1 MLRTVGSVILGYIV
15 MAAFVF
21 LSFSL
26 VYVAMGPDRAYQP
39 GTYEVSGLWVVVSF
53 VLSFIAAVLGGWVCV
68 LVARTQLGP
77 QILAAAILVFGLVL
91 AVMELG
97 SAPADLPTVRDA
109 SVGVMEAMRD
119 SQSPTWINFVTPFV
133 AVVGILVGASLVGKK
148 PEPPLEV

>member
-15 MAAFVF
+15 IAAFVF

-26 VYVAMGPDRAYQP
+26 LFVAMGPDRAYQP
-39 GTYEVSGLWVVVSF
+39 GTYEVSALWVVVSI

-91 AVMELG
+91 AVMQLG

-109 SVGVMEAMRD
+109 SVGVMEAMRN
-119 SQSPTWINFVTPFV
+119 SRNPTWINFVTPFV
-133 AVVGILVGASLVGKK
+133 AVVGILAGARLVGRK
-148 PEPPLEV
+148 PDPVLEI

>member
-1 MLRTVGSVILGYIV
+1 MLRTGGGVILGYIV
-15 MAAFVF
+15 IAAFVF

-77 QILAAAILVFGLVL
+77 QILAAAILVLGLVL

-97 SAPADLPTVRDA
+97 STPADLPTVRDA

-119 SQSPTWINFVTPFV
+119 SRNPTWINFVTPFV
-133 AVVGILVGASLVGKK
+133 AVVGILAGARLVGRK
-148 PEPPLEV
+148 PDPVLEI

>member
-26 VYVAMGPDRAYQP
+26 LFVAMGPDRAYQP

-97 SAPADLPTVRDA
+97 STPADLPTVRDA

-119 SQSPTWINFVTPFV
+119 SQNPTWINFVTPFV
-133 AVVGILVGASLVGKK
+133 AVVGILAGARLVGRK
-148 PEPPLEV
+148 PDPVLEI

>member
-26 VYVAMGPDRAYQP
+26 LFVAMGPDRAYQP
-39 GTYEVSGLWVVVSF
+39 GTYEVSALWVVVSI

-97 SAPADLPTVRDA
+97 SAPAYLPTVRDA
-109 SVGVMEAMRD
+109 SVGVMEAMRN
-119 SQSPTWINFVTPFV
+119 SRNPTWINFLTPLV
-133 AVVGILVGASLVGKK
+133 AVVGILAGARLVGRK
-148 PEPPLEV
+148 PDPVLEI

>member
-15 MAAFVF
+15 IAAFVF

-26 VYVAMGPDRAYQP
+26 LFVAMGPDRAYQP
-39 GTYEVSGLWVVVSF
+39 GTYEVSALWVVVSI

-91 AVMELG
+91 AVMQLG

-109 SVGVMEAMRD
+109 SVGVMEAMRN
-119 SQSPTWINFVTPFV
+119 SRNPTWINFVTPLV
-133 AVVGILVGASLVGKK
+133 AVVGILAGARLVGRK
-148 PEPPLEV
+148 PDPVLEI

>member
-26 VYVAMGPDRAYQP
+26 LYVAMGPDRAYQP

-109 SVGVMEAMRD
+109 SVGVMEAMRN
-119 SQSPTWINFVTPFV
+119 SRNPTWINFVTPLV
-133 AVVGILVGASLVGKK
+133 AVVGILAGARLVGQK
-148 PEPPLEV
+148 PDPDLEI

>member
-26 VYVAMGPDRAYQP
+26 LFVAMGPDRAYQP

-109 SVGVMEAMRD
+109 SVGVMEAMRN
-119 SQSPTWINFVTPFV
+119 SRNPTWINFLTPLV
-133 AVVGILVGASLVGKK
+133 AVVGILAGARLVGRK
-148 PEPPLEV
+148 PDPVLEI

>member
-26 VYVAMGPDRAYQP
+26 LFVAMGPDRAYQP
-39 GTYEVSGLWVVVSF
+39 GTYEVSALWVVVSI

-91 AVMELG
+91 AVMQLG

-109 SVGVMEAMRD
+109 SVGVMEAMRN
-119 SQSPTWINFVTPFV
+119 SRNPTWINFVTPLV
-133 AVVGILVGASLVGKK
+133 AVVGILAGARLVGRK
-148 PEPPLEV
+148 PDPVLEI

>member
-1 MLRTVGSVILGYIV
+1 MLRTGGGVILGYIV
-15 MAAFVF
+15 IAAFVF

-26 VYVAMGPDRAYQP
+26 VYGAMGPDRAYQP

-77 QILAAAILVFGLVL
+77 QILAAAILVLGLVL

-97 SAPADLPTVRDA
+97 STPADLPTVRDA
-109 SVGVMEAMRD
+109 SVGVMEAMRN
-119 SQSPTWINFVTPFV
+119 SRNPTWINFVTPFV
-133 AVVGILVGASLVGKK
+133 AVVGILAGARLVGRK
-148 PEPPLEV
+148 PDPVLEI

>member
-21 LSFSL
+21 ISFSL
-26 VYVAMGPDRAYQP
+26 LYVAMGPDRAYQP
-39 GTYEVSGLWVVVSF
+39 GTFEVSGLWVVVSF

-68 LVARTQLGP
+68 LIAKTELGP

-97 SAPADLPTVRDA
+97 NAPADVPTVRDA
-109 SVGVMEAMRD
+109 AVGVMDAMRY
-119 SQSPTWINFVTPFV
+119 SQNPTWINFVTPFV
-133 AVVGILVGASLVGKK
+133 AVVGILAGAKLVGRK
-148 PEPPLEV
+148 PDPVLEM

>member
-15 MAAFVF
+15 IAAFVF

-26 VYVAMGPDRAYQP
+26 LFVAIGPDRAYQP
-39 GTYEVSGLWVVVSF
+39 GTYEVSALWVVVSI

-91 AVMELG
+91 AVMQLG

-109 SVGVMEAMRD
+109 SVGVMEAMRN
-119 SQSPTWINFVTPFV
+119 SRNPTWINFVTPLV
-133 AVVGILVGASLVGKK
+133 AVVGILAGARLVGRK
-148 PEPPLEV
+148 PDPVLEI

>member
-1 MLRTVGSVILGYIV
+1 MLRTGGGVILGYIV

-53 VLSFIAAVLGGWVCV
+53 VLSLIAAVLGGWVCV

-97 SAPADLPTVRDA
+97 SAPADLPAVRDA
-109 SVGVMEAMRD
+109 SVGVMEAMRN
-119 SQSPTWINFVTPFV
+119 SRNPTWINFVTPLV
-133 AVVGILVGASLVGKK
+133 AVVGILAGARLVGRK
-148 PEPPLEV
+148 PDPVLEI

>member
-26 VYVAMGPDRAYQP
+26 LFVAMGPDRAYQP

-97 SAPADLPTVRDA
+97 SVPADLPTVRDA

-119 SQSPTWINFVTPFV
+119 SQNPTWINFVTPFV
-133 AVVGILVGASLVGKK
+133 AVVGILAGARLVGRK
-148 PEPPLEV
+148 PDPVLEI

>member
-26 VYVAMGPDRAYQP
+26 LFVAMGPDRAYQP

-109 SVGVMEAMRD
+109 SVGVMEAMRN
-119 SQSPTWINFVTPFV
+119 SRNPTWINFVTPLV
-133 AVVGILVGASLVGKK
+133 AVVGILAGARLVGQK
-148 PEPPLEV
+148 PDPDLEI

>member
-26 VYVAMGPDRAYQP
+26 LYIAMGPDRAYQP
-39 GTYEVSGLWVVVSF
+39 GTYDVSGLWVVVSF

-119 SQSPTWINFVTPFV
+119 SQNPTWINFVTPFV
-133 AVVGILVGASLVGKK
+133 AVVGILVGASFVGKR
-148 PEPPLEV
+148 PEPPLEI

>member
-39 GTYEVSGLWVVVSF
+39 GTYEVSALWVVVSF
-53 VLSFIAAVLGGWVCV
+53 VLSFIAALLGGWVCA

-97 SAPADLPTVRDA
+97 SAPADLLTVRDA
-109 SVGVMEAMRD
+109 SVGVMEAMRN
-119 SQSPTWINFVTPFV
+119 SRNPTWINFVTPFV
-133 AVVGILVGASLVGKK
+133 AVVGILAGARLVGRK
-148 PEPPLEV
+148 PDPVLEI

>member
-26 VYVAMGPDRAYQP
+26 LYIAMGPDRAYQP
-39 GTYEVSGLWVVVSF
+39 GTYVVSGLWVVVSF

-91 AVMELG
+91 AVMELS

-119 SQSPTWINFVTPFV
+119 SQNPTWINFVTPFV
-133 AVVGILVGASLVGKK
+133 AVVGILAGARLVGRK
-148 PEPPLEV
+148 PDPVLEI

>member
-15 MAAFVF
+15 IAAFVL

-39 GTYEVSGLWVVVSF
+39 GTYEVSALWVVVSI
-53 VLSFIAAVLGGWVCV
+53 VLSFIAAVLGGWACV

-91 AVMELG
+91 AVMQLG

-109 SVGVMEAMRD
+109 SVGVMEAMRN
-119 SQSPTWINFVTPFV
+119 SRNPTWINFVTPLV
-133 AVVGILVGASLVGKK
+133 AVVGILAGARLVGRK
-148 PEPPLEV
+148 PDPVLEI

>member
-1 MLRTVGSVILGYIV
+1 MLRTVGSVILGYIA

-26 VYVAMGPDRAYQP
+26 VYVALGPDRAYQP

-53 VLSFIAAVLGGWVCV
+53 VLSFVAAVLGGWVCV

-77 QILAAAILVFGLVL
+77 QILAVAILVLGLVL

-97 SAPADLPTVRDA
+97 SAPGDLATVRDA
-109 SVGVMEAMRD
+109 SVGIMEAMRD
-119 SQSPTWINFVTPFV
+119 SQNPTWINFVTPFV
-133 AVVGILVGASLVGKK
+133 AVVGILAGARLVGRK
-148 PEPPLEV
+148 PDPVLEI